1 MLYAYVVR
9 WDFWEGSYWRSR
21 NLRTLI
27 SKRVEM
33 AEEGFT
39 KDLARLD
46 VNAAIV
52 MDSARGRMVV
62 VSNT

>member
-1 MLYAYVVR
+1 
-9 WDFWEGSYWRSR
+9 
-21 NLRTLI
+21 
-27 SKRVEM
+27 M